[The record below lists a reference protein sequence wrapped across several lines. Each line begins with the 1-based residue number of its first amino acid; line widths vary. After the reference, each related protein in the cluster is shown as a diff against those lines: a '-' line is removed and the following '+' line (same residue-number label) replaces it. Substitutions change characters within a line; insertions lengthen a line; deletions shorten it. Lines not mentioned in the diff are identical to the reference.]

1 MFPSFDHCSCA
12 GEQKECAL
20 KLCCSARQGN
30 AVAVKVEANV
40 FKVILSIQGL
50 DKLEARLKH
59 ACVFLKTPGIS
70 CTIYSCTFGALSCFW
85 LQLSYGLSEWEKSHG
100 VFLPVETCNLPEP
113 ALCAPLTYLTITVP
127 PDYLILHSTVFL
139 KKMSWRCLTSHK
151 GCWHV
156 SLWDS
161 VLTWLWLPQLYF
173 EELEMYPIS
182 PFILHLKKSGPL
194 HTQEYSELRSLS
206 LLEWHYQSMLKHMG
220 GTGLCCTVCFKTVHT
235 WGGLC
240 LQLKIKEK
248 IMALLKIEVACIAER
263 LIKSETVAQRLFG
276 SVFTGLKLCFSPV

>member
-113 ALCAPLTYLTITVP
+113 ALCAPLTYLTITVL

-194 HTQEYSELRSLS
+194 HTQEYSLRAQVSLS
-206 LLEWHYQSMLKHMG
+206 AWVALPEHAEAYGRNRSVLHSVFQNSTYLGRIMPAAKNKRKNN
-220 GTGLCCTVCFKTVHT
+220 GTVENR
-235 WGGLC
+235 GGLYC
-240 LQLKIKEK
+240 W
-248 IMALLKIEVACIAER
+248 
-263 LIKSETVAQRLFG
+263 ETH
-276 SVFTGLKLCFSPV
+276 